1 MKKARQIPWPRISAE
16 GFAIVIS
23 ILLAFGIDAWW
34 SNREEDKLTDESLA
48 ALRDEL
54 QNNLLEIQH
63 ERRFRVAVIA
73 SMDELFALT
82 TAARPLDES
91 EVDSLLEKITWGGRI
106 DISTGALVSI
116 LESGALTTID
126 NGALKRSI
134 AALPFLI
141 ETTSFNEKGAWAF
154 LEGEL
159 ILFLNREGS
168 LVQVYNAGV
177 GQGRP
182 GGGGEMAS
190 GTKFPSRFSAEHSV
204 LLDNN
209 QFIGLLAIGQSKHEN
224 VVLYYDRLEA
234 AVQQAIELIDQ
245 HLD

>member
-1 MKKARQIPWPRISAE
+1 M
-16 GFAIVIS
+16 IS

-34 SNREEDKLTDESLA
+34 SNREEDKLIDESLA

-54 QNNLLEIQH
+54 QSNIVEIQH
-63 ERRFRVAVIA
+63 ERRFRTAVIA
-73 SMDELFALT
+73 AMDELFALT

-91 EVDSLLEKITWGGRI
+91 EVDALLEKITWGGRI

-116 LESGALTTID
+116 LESGSLTTID
-126 NGALKRSI
+126 NGELKRSI
-134 AALPFLI
+134 AALPFLV
-141 ETTSFNEKGAWAF
+141 ETTGFHEKNAWAF

-159 ILFLNREGS
+159 ILLLNREGS

-190 GTKFPSRFSAEHSV
+190 PTGFPVPVKATHSE
-204 LLDNN
+204 LLDNS
-209 QFIGLLAIGQSKHEN
+209 QFIGLLAIGQSRHEN
-224 VVLYYDRLEA
+224 VVLYYNRLEEA
-234 AVQQAIELIDQ
+234 MQQSIELIDQ
-245 HLD
+245 HLN